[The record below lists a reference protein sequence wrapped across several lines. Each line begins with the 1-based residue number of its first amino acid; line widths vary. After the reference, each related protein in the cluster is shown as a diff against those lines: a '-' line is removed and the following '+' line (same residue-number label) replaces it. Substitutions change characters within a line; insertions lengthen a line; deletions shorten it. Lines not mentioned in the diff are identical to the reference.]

1 MARIAFMGTP
11 EFAKASLA
19 ALCAAGHIPVAVYTQ
34 PPRPA
39 GRGQNLQPSPVQIY
53 AEAQGIPVRYPK
65 SLRDPIAQQEFAA
78 LNLDVAIVAAYGLIL
93 PPAILS
99 APRLGCINIHGSLLP
114 RWRGAAP
121 IQRAILAG
129 DNESGIGLMQMEA
142 GLDTG
147 PVLAEA
153 RCAITSDMNAGELH
167 DTLMHL
173 GAKLLIENLA
183 AILSGALTPRPQP
196 PQGVTYAAK
205 IEKAE
210 AKIDWQRPA
219 IEIARQ
225 IRAFA
230 PVPGAYFEY
239 GGERIKILRAT
250 TDSGSMLTPGQI
262 ARDPLRIGCGVGAII
277 PLQLQR
283 AGKKAQSVDEFL
295 RGFDFTLSPLVS

>member
-1 MARIAFMGTP
+1 
-11 EFAKASLA
+11 
-19 ALCAAGHIPVAVYTQ
+19 
-34 PPRPA
+34 
-39 GRGQNLQPSPVQIY
+39 
-53 AEAQGIPVRYPK
+53 
-65 SLRDPIAQQEFAA
+65 
-78 LNLDVAIVAAYGLIL
+78 
-93 PPAILS
+93 
-99 APRLGCINIHGSLLP
+99 LGCINIHGSLLP